1 MLSFKHTVHRSVIV
15 SSLTILS
22 MAMMTLGTRPV
33 EAGPFAYVTNA
44 ASVPVLVDNTV
55 TVIDTASNAL
65 VDAIH
70 IGQMPRGVAISPHG
84 KFVYVTNGV
93 NTVSVIATAS
103 NTVVKTIPVGLVPI
117 GVAITGDGRFV
128 YVANSQSNT
137 VSVIA
142 RASNTVVRTIPV
154 GKKPQ
159 GVAITPNGQFVYVV
173 DFLRERRRFLR
184 RSGQSWR
191 SPPPATRW
199 WGSIPVGVAPL
210 GAAISPHGEIRRRD
224 EIDKSSNASSAI
236 ATASNTVVK
245 TIPIMGLEFFPCNG
259 VAMGPNGNYAY
270 VTDTENGTVLA
281 IDRASNTVV
290 QTITV
295 GSSPIGVA
303 TTGDGKFVYVANDG
317 SNSVSVI
324 AKGPGQPPS
333 YTVVDTINGVGVL
346 PLSVAIARQ

>member
-1 MLSFKHTVHRSVIV
+1 MRSLKRSALHSILV
-15 SSLTILS
+15 STLITLS
-22 MAMMTLGTRPV
+22 MAAMTLGTRPA

-44 ASVPVLVDNTV
+44 ASVPVSVDNTV

-173 DFLRERRRFLR
+173 DLRERRRFLR
-184 RSGQSWR
+184 RSGQSR
-191 SPPPATRW
+191 
-199 WGSIPVGVAPL
+199 
-210 GAAISPHGEIRRRD
+210 
-224 EIDKSSNASSAI
+224 
-236 ATASNTVVK
+236 
-245 TIPIMGLEFFPCNG
+245 
-259 VAMGPNGNYAY
+259 
-270 VTDTENGTVLA
+270 
-281 IDRASNTVV
+281 
-290 QTITV
+290 
-295 GSSPIGVA
+295 
-303 TTGDGKFVYVANDG
+303 
-317 SNSVSVI
+317 
-324 AKGPGQPPS
+324 
-333 YTVVDTINGVGVL
+333 
-346 PLSVAIARQ
+346 